1 MEIRHPTS
9 AIAQHPQPPIPNPQP
24 PIPNPQSPI
33 PIMMMFP
40 YYQYNIQI
48 KIKIKKMTNIEVNA
62 MMKDLDKIYNELK
75 EDQECKNLNS

>member
-1 MEIRHPTS
+1 
-9 AIAQHPQPPIPNPQP
+9 
-24 PIPNPQSPI
+24 
-33 PIMMMFP
+33 MMMFP